1 MQSRN
6 SFSGIDPIVIK
17 YIKYYAYCLKYVDC
31 FIHESLEDIELEL
44 FCEVWPCLSLYD
56 ETRSSF
62 NTFVA
67 NLTRHRARNL
77 LRNQLCTK
85 RQINFGIDD
94 NIPDCKYLENDIM
107 VYIDVKN
114 IISKLPE
121 SHRKLCELL
130 KVSTI
135 TEASKIT
142 GIPKTTVYNIL
153 RQIRD
158 KFSSL
163 K

>member
-1 MQSRN
+1 MKSKN
-6 SFSGIDPIVIK
+6 SFSGVDPIIVK
-17 YIKYYAYCLKYVDC
+17 YIKYYASCLNHTNC
-31 FIHESLEDIELEL
+31 FIDRSLEDIELEL

-56 ETRSSF
+56 KTRSSF

-67 NLTRHRARNL
+67 NLTRRRARNL

-94 NIPDCKYLENDIM
+94 NIPDSKYLEDDIM

-114 IISKLPE
+114 IISKLPK

-135 TEASKIT
+135 TEAAKIT

>member
-1 MQSRN
+1 MRSRN
-6 SFSGIDPIVIK
+6 SFSGIDSTVVK
-17 YIKYYAYCLKYVDC
+17 YIKYYAYCFKSTDC
-31 FIHESLEDIELEL
+31 FIHYSLEDIELEL
-44 FCEVWPCLSLYD
+44 FCEIWPCLSLYD
-56 ETRSSF
+56 KTRSSF

-67 NLTRHRARNL
+67 NLTRSRARNF

-94 NIPDCKYLENDIM
+94 TIPDCKYLESDMI
-107 VYIDVKN
+107 VHIDVKN
-114 IISKLPE
+114 IISQLPQ
-121 SHRKLCELL
+121 SHKKLCELL
-130 KVSTI
+130 KICTI
-135 TEASKIT
+135 TEAAKIT